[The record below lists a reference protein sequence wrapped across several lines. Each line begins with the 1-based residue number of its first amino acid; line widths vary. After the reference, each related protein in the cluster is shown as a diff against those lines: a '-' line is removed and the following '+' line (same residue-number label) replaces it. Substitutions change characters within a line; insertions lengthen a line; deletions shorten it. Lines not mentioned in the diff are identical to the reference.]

1 MAKDNFNSPD
11 YYAIDK
17 LFSEENILIRN
28 ITREWVKTN
37 VSPIIENAVQNDEF
51 PFDFVRL
58 FTNPSFENWGEA
70 VDGWY
75 DNVRGSAESNKVRD
89 TYDCN
94 GSTLFT
100 GRIVR

>member
-1 MAKDNFNSPD
+1 MGSEMCIRDRASN
-11 YYAIDK
+11 AELK
-17 LFSEENILIRN
+17 LGHSKGSKSSSALIRPAAG
-28 ITREWVKTN
+28 TN
-37 VSPIIENAVQNDEF
+37 SSEF

-58 FTNPSFENWGEA
+58 FTNPSFANWGEA

>member
-1 MAKDNFNSPD
+1 MQKLKLAHSGGSKSSWTVL
-11 YYAIDK
+11 IDAA
-17 LFSEENILIRN
+17 SG
-28 ITREWVKTN
+28 TN
-37 VSPIIENAVQNDEF
+37 AAEF

-58 FTNPSFENWGEA
+58 FTNPSFTNWGEA

-75 DNVRGSAESNKVRD
+75 DNVRGSAESNNVRD